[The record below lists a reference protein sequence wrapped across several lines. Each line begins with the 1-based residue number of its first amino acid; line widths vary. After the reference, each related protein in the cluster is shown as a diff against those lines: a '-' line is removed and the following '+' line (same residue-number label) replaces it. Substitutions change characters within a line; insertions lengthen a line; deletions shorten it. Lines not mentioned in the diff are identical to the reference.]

1 MMLSS
6 VLAATAKRL
15 SHPGA
20 QNFTWLVADKGVR
33 LVIGLGVGSWVARYL
48 GASDFGL
55 FAYVAALIAIVAGIA
70 GLGMDALVVR
80 DIIRRPEDAPTMLG
94 TAMAFRM
101 LAGLVGVMAMLVVVQ
116 WVRPDHAQVWPL
128 LLVVGI
134 GTIFQGL
141 DSGELWF
148 QAKVQMRRLVLPRM
162 ALFLAINV
170 LKILLVLR
178 GAGLTA
184 FVVLTALE
192 IGSSGWL
199 TYAFVRWSASGTGR
213 PLVDWR
219 KGFDLMRECWP
230 LALSGL
236 VVVLYIKISQLLLVG
251 LLDDAALGVYSAA
264 LRISEA
270 ANFIPA
276 VLASSLLPS
285 LLQHRSEGEA
295 TYRLARLRYF
305 RMNALLAVGLSLPLS
320 VGAPWIIRLLYGSEF
335 AGATPVLAV
344 HAWTL
349 VFAFLGV
356 ARGQHLLNE
365 RKTQWALRFA
375 IWGLLAN
382 VGLGLWLIPRFGPV
396 GAAWATLIAYA
407 LSSVVTSFFYAPT
420 RKVGREQLLALTTP
434 WWAFRQVAH
443 KPD

>member
-1 MMLSS
+1 MTVSPARSGVVKLI
-6 VLAATAKRL
+6 T
-15 SHPGA
+15 HPGA
-20 QNFTWLVADKGVR
+20 QNFAWLVADKGLR
-33 LVIGLGVGSWVARYL
+33 LLVGLGVGSWVARYL
-48 GASDFGL
+48 GAADFGL
-55 FAYVAALIAIVAGIA
+55 FAYVAALIAIVVGIA

-80 DIIRRPEDAPTMLG
+80 DIIHRPAEARVLLG
-94 TAMAFRM
+94 TTIIFRM
-101 LAGLVGVMAMLVVVQ
+101 IAGLVGVVALMGIVQ
-116 WVRPDHAQVWPL
+116 VFRPDHARVWPL
-128 LLVVGI
+128 LLMLGI

-148 QAKVQMRRLVLPRM
+148 QAKVQMRRLLLPRM
-162 ALFLAINV
+162 ALFFAMNGV
-170 LKILLVLR
+170 KVWLVIQ
-178 GAGLTA
+178 GADLTA
-184 FVVLTALE
+184 FVALTAAELL
-192 IGSSGWL
+192 SSGCL
-199 TYAFVRWSASGTGR
+199 TYAFVRWSANGAGR
-213 PLVDWR
+213 PIVDWH
-219 KGFDLMRECWP
+219 KGVDILRESWP

-236 VVVLYIKISQLLLVG
+236 VVILYIKISQLLLAG

-270 ANFIPA
+270 ANFIPM

-285 LLQHRSEGEA
+285 LMKHRSEGPA
-295 TYRLARLRYF
+295 IYRLARLRYF
-305 RMNALLAVGLSLPLS
+305 RLNALLALGLSLPLCI
-320 VGAPWIIRLLYGSEF
+320 GAPWIVGLLYGAEY

-356 ARGQHLLNE
+356 ARGQHILNE
-365 RKTQWALRFA
+365 RKTHWALRFA

-396 GAAWATLIAYA
+396 GAAWATLLAYA
-407 LSSVVTSFFYAPT
+407 LSSLGTSFVYAPT
-420 RKVGREQLLALTTP
+420 REVGREQLLALTTP